1 MRRIFLHAILL
12 LFILFPLNSQFHKVW
27 AQAGSAQDLIAAVNA
42 VRASHDLAP
51 YISDGGL
58 MAFAQAHSEYMA
70 SIGKITHSRADGS
83 QPADHGVFENIGGG
97 PNASVSNLVDRQWTD
112 YWHQHTMIGFSEGYI
127 GAGVATGNGVVYYT
141 LVVRRTGG
149 FTYIQPTAAPA
160 GNTPVPGQA
169 PSGDLIA
176 LATVTPASDGAVV
189 HRVGP
194 GETLWTIAEAYSI
207 SIEELAELNGLS
219 VSNPV
224 IYAGRDLIIRAAHT
238 PTPTATVTG
247 TPEPTPTATATRR
260 PTRTPRLTITPAPAS
275 LTDQVSDFSM
285 DNRSIA
291 IGVTL
296 VVGVSLLL
304 LVTFGMKDK
313 K

>member
-1 MRRIFLHAILL
+1 MRRIFLHAVLL
-12 LFILFPLNSQFHKVW
+12 LFILFPLIPQFQTVW
-27 AQAGSAQDLIAAVNA
+27 AQAGSAQDLIAAVNG

-51 YISDGGL
+51 YIGDGGL

-70 SIGKITHSRADGS
+70 SIGKITHIRADGS

-97 PNASVSNLVDRQWTD
+97 MNASADDVVQYQWTD
-112 YWHQHTMIGFSEGYI
+112 YWHQHTMIGFTEGYI
-127 GAGVATGNGVVYYT
+127 GTGAATANGVVYYT

-160 GNTPVPGQA
+160 GSTPVPGQA
-169 PSGDLIA
+169 PSRDIIA
-176 LATVTPASDGAVV
+176 LATVTPGSDGAVV

-224 IYAGRDLIIRAAHT
+224 IYSGRDLVIRAAHT
-238 PTPTATVTG
+238 PTPTATLTS
-247 TPEPTPTATATRR
+247 TPEPTATATATRR
-260 PTRTPRLTITPAPAS
+260 PTRTPRLPSTPTPENFS
-275 LTDQVSDFSM
+275 QQVSSLAI
-285 DNRSIA
+285 NHRTTAIA
-291 IGVTL
+291 AAL
-296 VVGVSLLL
+296 AVGLTLLL

>member
-1 MRRIFLHAILL
+1 MRRFFLTPLLVL
-12 LFILFPLNSQFHKVW
+12 LFLSLIIPLSA
-27 AQAGSAQDLIAAVNA
+27 AQAAPAASAQDLIAAVNA
-42 VRASHDLAP
+42 VRASHDLTP

-70 SIGKITHSRADGS
+70 SIGKFTHSRADGS
-83 QPADHGVFENIGGG
+83 QPADHGVYENIGGG
-97 PNASVSNLVDRQWTD
+97 TNASAEYIVQYQWAD

-127 GAGVATGNGVVYYT
+127 GTGAATANGVVYYT

-176 LATVTPASDGAVV
+176 LATVTPASDGAIV

-194 GETLWTIAEAYSI
+194 GETLWTIAEAYNI

-224 IYAGRDLIIRAAHT
+224 IYSGRDLIIRAAHT
-238 PTPTATVTG
+238 PTPTATVTS

-260 PTRTPRLTITPAPAS
+260 PTRTPRQPATPTPES
-275 LTDQVSDFSM
+275 ISQQVNS
-285 DNRSIA
+285 
-291 IGVTL
+291 
-296 VVGVSLLL
+296 VVGQNRTATVAAVLAVGLTLLL

>member
-12 LFILFPLNSQFHKVW
+12 IFILFPLKPQFYTVW
-27 AQAGSAQDLIAAVNA
+27 AQAGSAQDLVTAVNA
-42 VRASHDLAP
+42 VRANHDLAP

-83 QPADHGVFENIGGG
+83 QPADHGVYENIGGG
-97 PNASVSNLVDRQWTD
+97 TNASANDVVQYQWTD

-127 GAGVATGNGVVYYT
+127 GTGAATANGVVYYT

-169 PSGDLIA
+169 PSGDFIA
-176 LATVTPASDGAVV
+176 FATVTPGSDGAVV

-224 IYAGRDLIIRAAHT
+224 IYSGRDLIIRAAYT
-238 PTPTATVTG
+238 PTPTATITS

-260 PTRTPRLTITPAPAS
+260 PTRTPRLSNTPVTAS
-275 LTDQVSDFSM
+275 IADQVSDFSIN
-285 DNRSIA
+285 NRSIA
-291 IGVTL
+291 IAVTL
-296 VVGVSLLL
+296 VVGISLLL